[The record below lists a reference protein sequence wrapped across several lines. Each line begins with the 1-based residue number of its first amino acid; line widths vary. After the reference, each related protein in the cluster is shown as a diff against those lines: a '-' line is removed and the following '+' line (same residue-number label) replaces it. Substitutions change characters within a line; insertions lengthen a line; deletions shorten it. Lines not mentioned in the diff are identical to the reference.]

1 MKRNTFIVLLIC
13 IMLSG
18 IITFSAAASTLGVPE
33 HFAACRYVAGDYFTF
48 AASAPDDLR
57 ELMDSSSGKA
67 KFSGY
72 TRVQIDYKLDNG
84 DWHYS
89 SSWDSGTTPNY
100 VTLQF
105 KENNN
110 YMAGSRAGFP
120 ALFPDN
126 ASDFELMKND
136 KDYFKNHSISF
147 RARFAIQ
154 IDGSKD
160 YIFSDWSDTFVY
172 SMNVKS
178 DSDKL
183 MSYAPTLELAEV
195 KKNSGGEPFIVVT
208 TGRLPGPTQDM
219 NAMTAGSVWTEIWL
233 KGENDTEFKKVNDSF
248 FVNEYIQFNAKD
260 YFDKALSDYS
270 QMSYAVKI
278 RYRVD
283 LRSYVQSGRSDTIYS
298 PFSNIVSHNMPAW
311 SDASSWATAELKKAS
326 DAGLIPKILDGAD
339 MTKPITREEFCEL
352 ALVLYEK
359 TTGEVP
365 APYAPNPF
373 TDTVNSQILKAFALG
388 ITKGTSAT
396 TFEPNKTI
404 TRQECATMLYRAIK
418 IIAPDSDY
426 SIAAVPDFPDQKDID
441 TWAVEGTKYMSKLGI
456 IKGDTKGNFMPKA
469 ATTAQ
474 QAAGYGTA
482 TREAAVLMSVRTYD
496 LSDD

>member
-13 IMLSG
+13 IM
-18 IITFSAAASTLGVPE
+18 IFTITGFPAAASTLGAPE
-33 HFAACRYVAGDYFTF
+33 HFGACRYVVGDYFTF
-48 AASAPDDLR
+48 SAAAPDDLR

-72 TRVQIDYKLDNG
+72 SRVQIDYKLDNG

-89 SSWDSGTTPNY
+89 SDWDSGTTPNY

-105 KENNN
+105 KENTN
-110 YMAGSRAGFP
+110 YMAGSRAGLP
-120 ALFPDN
+120 TLFPN
-126 ASDFELMKND
+126 NKADFELFKSDKN
-136 KDYFKNHSISF
+136 YFKSHTISF
-147 RARFAIQ
+147 RARFALQ

-160 YIFSDWSDTFVY
+160 YTFSDWSNIFVY
-172 SMNVKS
+172 SMDVKS

-183 MSYAPTLELAEV
+183 MSYAPTLQSAEV
-195 KKNSGGEPFIVVT
+195 KKNSGGEPFIFVT
-208 TGRLPGPTQDM
+208 TGRLPGSIQDM

-233 KGENDTEFKKVNDSF
+233 KNENDKEFKKVNDSF
-248 FVNEYIQFNAKD
+248 FVNEYIQFNSRD
-260 YFDKALSDYS
+260 YFDKSLSDYS
-270 QMSYAVKI
+270 QTAYSVKI

-283 LRSYVQSGRSDTIYS
+283 LRSYLQSGRSDTIYS

-311 SDASSWATAELKKAS
+311 SDASSWATTELKKAS
-326 DAGLIPKILDGAD
+326 DAGLIPKILEGAD

-352 ALVLYEK
+352 SLLLYEK
-359 TTGEVP
+359 TTGKSP
-365 APYAPNPF
+365 LQYTPNPF
-373 TDTVNSQILKAFALG
+373 VDTVNQQILKAFALG

-404 TRQECATMLYRAIK
+404 TRQECATMLYRTIK
-418 IIAPDSDY
+418 TIAPNSDY
-426 SIAAVPDFPDQKDID
+426 SITSVLDFPDQKDID
-441 TWAVEGTKYMSKLGI
+441 SWAVEGTKYMSKLGI

-469 ATTAQ
+469 TTTAQ

-482 TREAAVLMSVRTYD
+482 TREAAVLMSIRTYD
-496 LSDD
+496 ISK